1 MWISLRVPLAVLALV
16 LAIAAPA
23 NPAMAGPGDP
33 DPEGGTAALRDQ
45 LEAASKG
52 FTEAQAR
59 LDESKKRQTALTQ
72 QLADT
77 EGRLK
82 TLTEQA
88 GVIAVSAYRTGGL
101 RTASVLL
108 DS

>member
-1 MWISLRVPLAVLALV
+1 MWISLRGRRSRLAALPLALLALA
-16 LAIAAPA
+16 LAVPA
-23 NPAMAGPGDP
+23 HPAMAAPGDP

-59 LDESKKRQTALTQ
+59 LDESKKRQAELTQ
-72 QLADT
+72 QLADS
-77 EGRLK
+77 ENRLK

-88 GVIAVSAYRTGGL
+88 GVIAASAYRTGGL
-101 RTASVLL
+101 R
-108 DS
+108 